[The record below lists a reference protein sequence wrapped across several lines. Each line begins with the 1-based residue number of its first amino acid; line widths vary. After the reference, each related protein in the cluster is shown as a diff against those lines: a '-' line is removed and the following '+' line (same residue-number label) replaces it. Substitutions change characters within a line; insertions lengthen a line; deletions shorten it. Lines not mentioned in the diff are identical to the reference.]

1 MLLKT
6 RGAGRTD
13 GFALWR
19 IVAWLMLLLAAYGCL
34 QYSVHAEQLWRV
46 LRQLPP
52 GNTGDA
58 TQLYKMLA
66 WDVGYFVV
74 AAGVVVI
81 CAGAI
86 LRQAWARPALQVT
99 AIVLALGWGLAGG
112 LMLLSQW
119 REFSQGVAMT
129 NAQAPLDPASLQ
141 ALDHVHRSFLI
152 AMATKA
158 VAVPVLLWL
167 AWWLGR
173 PPVKAGFR
181 TRRR

>member
-13 GFALWR
+13 GLALWR

-34 QYSVHAEQLWRV
+34 QYSVHAGQLWRV
-46 LRQLPP
+46 LQQLPA
-52 GNTGDA
+52 GNSGDA
-58 TQLYKMLA
+58 AQLYRMLA
-66 WDVGYFVV
+66 WDVGYFVI
-74 AAGVVVI
+74 AFGVVVI

-86 LRQAWARPALQVT
+86 LRQAWARPALQVA
-99 AIVLALGWGLAGG
+99 AILLALGWGLAGG

-141 ALDHVHRSFLI
+141 ALDHMRRSFLI

-158 VAVPVLLWL
+158 IAVPVLLWL
-167 AWWLGR
+167 AWRLGTPAVR
-173 PPVKAGFR
+173 AQFHA
-181 TRRR
+181 RR